1 MMTGSVLF
9 AGSLLTLTAVVP
21 AAAQYQA
28 PPVLGMRGTS
38 SQTTMD
44 GDKRTQTVCKTDAR
58 NNTLCSN
65 SSWTV
70 PPADAPP
77 AVLSPA
83 EKAQLARES
92 AERERAWVER
102 CKPEIYVDREGLS
115 RYRYKAPNCDMQVT
129 SKN

>member
-1 MMTGSVLF
+1 MMAVSVLF
-9 AGSLLTLTAVVP
+9 AGSLLMLTAVAP
-21 AAAQYQA
+21 AAAQA
-28 PPVLGMRGTS
+28 PPVLGMRGVS

-44 GDKRTQTVCKTDAR
+44 GDKRTQTVCKTDAGS
-58 NNTLCSN
+58 NTVCSN

-70 PPADAPP
+70 PPADPPP
-77 AVLSPA
+77 AILSPA

>member
-1 MMTGSVLF
+1 MMTASVLL
-9 AGSLLTLTAVVP
+9 AGSLLMLTAVVP
-21 AAAQYQA
+21 AAAQA
-28 PPVLGMRGTS
+28 PPVLGMRGVS

-44 GDKRTQTVCKTDAR
+44 GDKRTQTVCKTDAAS
-58 NNTLCSN
+58 NTVCSN

-70 PPADAPP
+70 PPADPPP
-77 AVLSPA
+77 AILSPA